1 MKKINIYSIHNTQ
14 NAYSC
19 LIYLKNELDKRVE
32 TNLWSFTEYSNEQ
45 KEKGYHSFLK
55 TWYGHIRRFRL
66 WMAPVHAFFLNMW
79 NNDAMIINDLDFFI
93 PAYILKKIR
102 PDKPIIHYNTEIHGP
117 DVKYPKYITNFYN
130 KHANF
135 PDMIIECLKE
145 RALYRKKKFHITK
158 KIYVINNT
166 LPLRKKEQKSLYR
179 KKVENYIKFSNNH
192 PILLYAGGCNLSRNL
207 GDIIESIE
215 DNGNQLNY
223 LFFCYGSERDFNAVY
238 KKCEKYIQDGSCLLY
253 KAIDRELLLKIMESC
268 DIGIIYYDTKI
279 SANHLYAAPSKFFE
293 YISAGLNVISTNNE
307 GINKI
312 IKKSRLGICMDEDE
326 TLSHAIARL
335 LEQGLQSRDE
345 IMELFEKE
353 YCYDVDSKTAV
364 NAIVDLLI

>member
-117 DVKYPKYITNFYN
+117 DVKYPKYKIG
-130 KHANF
+130 
-135 PDMIIECLKE
+135 
-145 RALYRKKKFHITK
+145 RAH
-158 KIYVINNT
+158 V
-166 LPLRKKEQKSLYR
+166 
-179 KKVENYIKFSNNH
+179 
-192 PILLYAGGCNLSRNL
+192 
-207 GDIIESIE
+207 
-215 DNGNQLNY
+215 
-223 LFFCYGSERDFNAVY
+223 
-238 KKCEKYIQDGSCLLY
+238 
-253 KAIDRELLLKIMESC
+253 
-268 DIGIIYYDTKI
+268 
-279 SANHLYAAPSKFFE
+279 
-293 YISAGLNVISTNNE
+293 
-307 GINKI
+307 
-312 IKKSRLGICMDEDE
+312 
-326 TLSHAIARL
+326 
-335 LEQGLQSRDE
+335 
-345 IMELFEKE
+345 
-353 YCYDVDSKTAV
+353 
-364 NAIVDLLI
+364 